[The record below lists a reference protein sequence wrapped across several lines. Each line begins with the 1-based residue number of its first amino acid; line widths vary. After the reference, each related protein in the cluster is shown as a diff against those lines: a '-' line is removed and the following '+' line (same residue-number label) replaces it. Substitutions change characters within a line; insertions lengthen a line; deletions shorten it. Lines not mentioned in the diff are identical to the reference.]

1 MIHSIRD
8 LDLLGKRVFIRVDFN
23 VPVELDSETKKYV
36 VTDATRIQ
44 EALPTIQ
51 QAIEGGAKIILGSHF
66 GRPKGRRVEKDSLV
80 PAAEKLAELLNR
92 DVLLADDCIGEGIE
106 LRASQLKNGEILV
119 LENLRFYSGEETDD
133 LEFAKSLARLADVYI
148 NDAFGTSHRK
158 HASVHRLPSL
168 MPNRGMG
175 LLLEKEVRYLSTLL
189 DHPKT
194 PFFLILGGAKV
205 SDKIKTIRTL
215 LQRVQGIVIGGAMAY
230 AFMKA
235 KGEKINAEWKQ
246 PAPEDVEAAK
256 TTLQY
261 ALDRGVPIHLP
272 IDNHDGF
279 DIGPKTIARFKEI
292 LSPAAMIFWNG
303 PLGWFEREPYSKGT
317 FEIAEAISK
326 THALKVVGGG
336 DTVAAIHAS
345 GLSQHFDHLS
355 TGGGASLEFLEGHS
369 LPGIDV
375 LQVQKRAENPRIV
388 PNPKTEPG
396 SA

>member
-23 VPVELDSETKKYV
+23 VPVELDAETKKYV

-51 QAIEGGAKIILGSHF
+51 QAIESGAKIILGSHF
-66 GRPKGRRVEKDSLV
+66 GRPKGKRTEKDSLI

-106 LRASQLKNGEILV
+106 LRSAQLKNGEILL
-119 LENLRFYSGEETDD
+119 LENLRFYPGEETDD

-168 MPNRGMG
+168 MPIRGMG

-235 KGEKINAEWKQ
+235 KGEEVKPEWKQ
-246 PAPEDVEAAK
+246 PAPEDVDAAK
-256 TTLQY
+256 ATLQY
-261 ALDRGVPIHLP
+261 AMDRGVPIHLP
-272 IDNHDGF
+272 LDTNDGF

-317 FEIAEAISK
+317 FEIAEALSQ
-326 THALKVVGGG
+326 THSLKVVGGG
-336 DTVAAIHAS
+336 DTVAAVHAS
-345 GLSQHFDHLS
+345 GFSSHFDHLS
-355 TGGGASLEFLEGHS
+355 TGGGASLEFLEGNS

-388 PNPKTEPG
+388 PNPKADPG
-396 SA
+396 ST